1 MAVPVRLELLANVQ
15 QRHGRLVQGI
25 TRLLTECRIHLEGL
39 VRGIP
44 RLDAIVEQK
53 TQDLDMLAG
62 RLVTGPASLLRTKSQ
77 DLAVICAKL
86 NLDRFSREILRHGVD
101 IENLV
106 QRLARAGLRSVEDCK
121 TKLEVLAA
129 RLASNSPARVLAD
142 CEARLESYAARLE
155 SISPLRVLERG
166 YVLVRDAA
174 GLPVTSATAAVP
186 GGSLHLEFHDGTVD
200 ARVEGGGAKPQTKPA
215 RKADPGQGSLL

>member
-1 MAVPVRLELLANVQ
+1 MA
-15 QRHGRLVQGI
+15 
-25 TRLLTECRIHLEGL
+25 
-39 VRGIP
+39 
-44 RLDAIVEQK
+44 
-53 TQDLDMLAG
+53 
-62 RLVTGPASLLRTKSQ
+62 
-77 DLAVICAKL
+77 
-86 NLDRFSREILRHGVD
+86 FSRRRFLEIGT
-101 IENLV
+101 
-106 QRLARAGLRSVEDCK
+106 AATGGLLLNSMF
-121 TKLEVLAA
+121 
-129 RLASNSPARVLAD
+129 SPARVLAD

-174 GLPVTSATAAVP
+174 GLPVTSAAAAVP